1 MTRLTRPKRAAKGSD
16 AAWARTLDAGLR
28 LSHVAVL
35 SGLGLLV
42 ELLLIRWLDAQVRP
56 LAYVKNLALI
66 GSFLGLGI
74 GFALARSS
82 RSLFPTAILLLAIAL
97 SVGSIF
103 AALPERAVAGPGGPE
118 TNLGVDVAAGAGGL
132 AAFYVLIVGIFALV
146 VLAMV
151 PLGQIAGVYMAGLPV
166 LPAYSANVAGALGGV
181 LVFCAMAAL
190 SIPPWVVA
198 MLAFAIAL
206 AYLRSPIWFR
216 IGSALLAGTAVA
228 GMVLVDHRDT
238 GATVWSP
245 YNKIE
250 VSLMKPAAAASNYTV
265 SPAWELRVQNL
276 YYQHVLDLRPQT
288 RAAVAAAYPIARD
301 AGYAYDYPYT
311 WKHPKRVLVVGAGT
325 GNDVA
330 AALRNGAEEVVA
342 VEIDPRIVGVG
353 RRLHL
358 EHPYDDPRVRLVEDD
373 ARAYLKTAGPAFDL
387 IVFGLLD
394 AHSSLFS
401 TLSSNIRLDN
411 YVYTVESLR
420 EALGRLTPDG
430 ALCLTI
436 YVEQPWIAS
445 RIEAMLAEAGGT
457 PPRTAPGLYSGHIF
471 LAGPGLPPPG
481 ARPEMRVGLPPGE
494 AAAHPPGPNAT
505 DDWPFLYLRDRVVPP
520 TVGIASIGVLLIGG
534 LIVMLLFRRR
544 AGFDRHLFFLGAGF
558 LLVETRTIA
567 QLGLLFGTTWRVSA
581 IAIGGI
587 LCLVLLA
594 NVAAARRPLSVRA
607 TLYAALGVLLLANY
621 AVPPGIALGHGAP
634 AIWAMT
640 VFLLSP
646 LFVAGLLFA
655 SALRERSDLA
665 TALASNLVGSVLG
678 GLLENLSMVFGISAL
693 SLVALLVY
701 AASFRR

>member
-1 MTRLTRPKRAAKGSD
+1 MTSPRPAEGDSHQ
-16 AAWARTLDAGLR
+16 AWARSLGPGRRML
-28 LSHVAVL
+28 HVAIL

-66 GSFLGLGI
+66 ASFLGLGI
-74 GFALARSS
+74 GFALSRSA
-82 RSLFPTAILLLAIAL
+82 RSLFPTAVLLLAVTL
-97 SVGSIF
+97 TVGSIF
-103 AALPERAVAGPGGPE
+103 AALPERAVTGPGGPE
-118 TNLGVDVAAGAGGL
+118 SNLGVDVAAGAPAL
-132 AAFYVLIVGIFALV
+132 AAFYVLIVVIFGLV
-146 VLAMV
+146 VLALA
-151 PLGQIAGVYMAGLPV
+151 PFGQIAGAVMDDLPV

-181 LVFCAMAAL
+181 LVFCVLAAL

-198 MLAFAIAL
+198 AVVFAVAL
-206 AYLRSPIWFR
+206 AYLRSPAFFR
-216 IGSALLAGTAVA
+216 IGSALLAGIALA
-228 GMVLVDHRDT
+228 GMVLVDHR
-238 GATVWSP
+238 GSLATVWSP

-250 VSLMKPAAAASNYTV
+250 VSLMKPANAASGYTV

-288 RAAVAAAYPIARD
+288 RPTVAVAYPIARD

-311 WKHPKRVLVVGAGT
+311 WKRPKRVLVVGAGT

-330 AALRNGAEEVVA
+330 AALRNGAEAVVA
-342 VEIDPRIVGVG
+342 VEIDPRIVGIG

-358 EHPYDDPRVRLVEDD
+358 EHPYDDPRVQVVSDD
-373 ARAYLKTAGPAFDL
+373 ARAYLKTPGPSFDL

-411 YVYTVESLR
+411 YIYTVESLR

-430 ALCLTI
+430 ALCLTF

-445 RIEAMLAEAGGT
+445 RLEAMLHEASGS
-457 PPRTAPGLYSGHIF
+457 PPLTAPGLYSGHIF
-471 LAGPGLPPPG
+471 LAGPGLPSPG
-481 ARPEMRVGLPPGE
+481 TRPEMRVGLPPGE
-494 AAAHPPGPNAT
+494 AEAHPPGPNAT
-505 DDWPFLYLRDRVVPP
+505 DDWPFLYLREKVVPP
-520 TVGIASIGVLLIGG
+520 TVGIASIGVLIIGG
-534 LIVMLLFRRR
+534 LIVALLFRGRV
-544 AGFDRHLFFLGAGF
+544 GFDRHLFFLGAGF

-587 LCLVLLA
+587 LGLVLLA
-594 NVAAARRPLSVRA
+594 NVVAARRRLPARLM
-607 TLYAALGVLLLANY
+607 LYTALGLLLLANY
-621 AVPPGIALGHGAP
+621 FVPPGVALGHGALVT
-634 AIWAMT
+634 WAMT
-640 VFLLSP
+640 MFLLSP
-646 LFVAGLLFA
+646 LFVAGLIFA
-655 SALRERSDLA
+655 TALRERRDLA
-665 TALASNLVGSVLG
+665 PALASNLIGSVLG

-693 SLVALLVY
+693 SLVALVVY

>member
-1 MTRLTRPKRAAKGSD
+1 MTRPDPAGEEAEAVRARA
-16 AAWARTLDAGLR
+16 LDAGRR
-28 LSHVAVL
+28 LLHVGIL

-56 LAYVKNLALI
+56 LAYVKNLVLI
-66 GSFLGLGI
+66 ASFLGLGI
-74 GFALARSS
+74 GFALSRSS
-82 RSLFPTAILLLAIAL
+82 RSLYPTAILLLAIAL
-97 SVGSIF
+97 SVGSVF

-151 PLGQIAGVYMAGLPV
+151 PLGQVAGAFMVGLPV

-181 LVFCAMAAL
+181 LLFCGMAAL
-190 SIPPWVVA
+190 SIPPWLVA
-198 MLAFAIAL
+198 TLAFAVAL
-206 AYLRSPIWFR
+206 AYLRSPLWFR
-216 IGSALLAGTAVA
+216 IGSALLAGTALV
-228 GMVLVDHRDT
+228 GMVLVDHR
-238 GATVWSP
+238 GSSATVWSP

-250 VSLMKPAAAASNYTV
+250 VSLLKPAPAAGNYNV

-288 RAAVAAAYPIARD
+288 RAAVAAAYPVARE
-301 AGYAYDYPYT
+301 AGFAYDYPYT
-311 WKHPKRVLVVGAGT
+311 WTHPKRVLVVGAGT

-330 AALRNGAEEVVA
+330 AALRNGAAEVVA

-358 EHPYDDPRVRLVEDD
+358 EHPYEDPRVRLVEDD
-373 ARAYLKTAGPAFDL
+373 ARAYLKAPGPAFDL

-445 RIEAMLAEAGGT
+445 RLEAMLGEAAGT

-520 TVGIASIGVLLIGG
+520 TVGIASLGVLLIGG
-534 LIVMLLFRRR
+534 LIVTLLFRGRV
-544 AGFDRHLFFLGAGF
+544 GFDRHLFFLGAGF

-594 NVAAARRPLSVRA
+594 NLVAARRRPPARA
-607 TLYAALGVLLLANY
+607 VLYAALGFLLVANY
-621 AVPPGIALGHGAP
+621 VVRPGVALGHGQL
-634 AIWAMT
+634 AIWVMT

-665 TALASNLVGSVLG
+665 PALASNLVGSVLG

-693 SLVALLVY
+693 SLVAFAVY

>member
-1 MTRLTRPKRAAKGSD
+1 MTRPDPAGEEGDVARARALG
-16 AAWARTLDAGLR
+16 AGRR
-28 LSHVAVL
+28 LLHVGIL

-66 GSFLGLGI
+66 ASFLGLGI
-74 GFALARSS
+74 GFALSRSS
-82 RSLFPTAILLLAIAL
+82 RSLYPTAILLLAIAL

-151 PLGQIAGVYMAGLPV
+151 PLGQIAGAFMVGLPV

-181 LVFCAMAAL
+181 LIFCAMAAL
-190 SIPPWVVA
+190 SIPPWLVA
-198 MLAFAIAL
+198 TLAFAVAL
-206 AYLRSPIWFR
+206 VYLRSPLWFR
-216 IGSALLAGTAVA
+216 IGSALLAATALA
-228 GMVLVDHRDT
+228 GMVLVDHRGT
-238 GATVWSP
+238 SATVWSP

-250 VSLMKPAAAASNYTV
+250 VSLLKPAAAASNYNV

-276 YYQHVLDLRPQT
+276 YYQHVLDLRPSM

-311 WKHPKRVLVVGAGT
+311 WAHPKRVLVVGAGT

-330 AALRNGAEEVVA
+330 AALRNGAAEVVA

-358 EHPYDDPRVRLVEDD
+358 EHPYEDPRVRLVEDD
-373 ARAYLKTAGPAFDL
+373 ARAYLKAPGPAFDL

-445 RIEAMLAEAGGT
+445 RLEAMLREAAGT

-481 ARPEMRVGLPPGE
+481 VRPEMRVGLPPGE

-505 DDWPFLYLRDRVVPP
+505 DDWPFLYLRDRVIPP

-534 LIVMLLFRRR
+534 LIVTLLFRGRV
-544 AGFDRHLFFLGAGF
+544 GFDRHLFFLGAGF

-594 NVAAARRPLSVRA
+594 NVVAARRRLPARVVM
-607 TLYAALGVLLLANY
+607 YAALGLLLVANY
-621 AVPPGIALGHGAP
+621 AVPPGAALGHGQP
-634 AIWAMT
+634 AIWLMT
-640 VFLLSP
+640 AFLLSP

-655 SALRERSDLA
+655 SALRERKDLA
-665 TALASNLVGSVLG
+665 PALASNLVGSVLG

-693 SLVALLVY
+693 SLVALGVY

>member
-1 MTRLTRPKRAAKGSD
+1 MTRPAPVGEEAEAARARALG
-16 AAWARTLDAGLR
+16 AGRR
-28 LSHVAVL
+28 LLHVGIL

-56 LAYVKNLALI
+56 LAYVKNLVLI
-66 GSFLGLGI
+66 ASFLGLGI
-74 GFALARSS
+74 GFALSRSS
-82 RSLFPTAILLLAIAL
+82 RSLYPTAILLLAIAL

-132 AAFYVLIVGIFALV
+132 AAFYVLIIGIFALV

-151 PLGQIAGVYMAGLPV
+151 PLGQIAGAFMAGLPV

-181 LVFCAMAAL
+181 LVFCGMAAL
-190 SIPPWVVA
+190 SIPPWLVA
-198 MLAFAIAL
+198 TLAFATAL
-206 AYLRSPIWFR
+206 AYLRSPPWFR
-216 IGSALLAGTAVA
+216 IGSALLAGTALA
-228 GMVLVDHRDT
+228 GMVLVDHR
-238 GATVWSP
+238 GSSATVWSP

-250 VSLMKPAAAASNYTV
+250 VSPMKPAAAASNDNV

-276 YYQHVLDLRPQT
+276 YYQHVLDLRPSM

-311 WKHPKRVLVVGAGT
+311 WKRPRRVLVVGSGT

-330 AALRNGAEEVVA
+330 AALRNGAAEVVA

-358 EHPYDDPRVRLVEDD
+358 EHPYEDPRVRLVEDD
-373 ARAYLKTAGPAFDL
+373 ARAYLKAPGPAFDL
-387 IVFGLLD
+387 IVFGLLN

-445 RIEAMLAEAGGT
+445 RLEAMLREAAGT

-481 ARPEMRVGLPPGE
+481 ARQEMRVGLPPGE

-520 TVGIASIGVLLIGG
+520 TVGVASIGVLLIGG
-534 LIVMLLFRRR
+534 LIVTLLFRGRV
-544 AGFDRHLFFLGAGF
+544 GFDRHIFFLGAGF

-594 NVAAARRPLSVRA
+594 NVVAARRRLPARGV
-607 TLYAALGVLLLANY
+607 LYAALGLLLVANH
-621 AVPPGIALGHGAP
+621 AVPPGAALGHGQP
-634 AIWAMT
+634 AIWLMT
-640 VFLLSP
+640 AFLLSP

-655 SALRERSDLA
+655 SALGERKDLA
-665 TALASNLVGSVLG
+665 PALASNLVGSVLG

-693 SLVALLVY
+693 SLVALGVY